1 MILLNKG
8 VYFMSNYI
16 KLNNND
22 SHLSLGNM
30 FNIIKK
36 LSINKSSAIQTEI
49 FCILFSID
57 NISETTVGNY
67 CTGYRAIGSNYKQI
81 YLNYKKK
88 YQSNK
93 NILIPTINNLISI
106 IDGYIYDMTTI
117 NEINDSKSLKNLCKN
132 LNILVKNDL
141 HVPTSLKKNLLNYLS
156 SNNYYEYICEVLF
169 FIILEKKQPLYE
181 EDLVNETIE
190 EILSKTNISL
200 NDLKK
205 YLQIEFKEGISFIP
219 SLKKLAK
226 ENNPY
231 ALYQLGNL
239 EYTGIITGYPRYEE
253 AYNYHKQAASFNHPT
268 SYWMLAHMILNKKI
282 GSLSDSDI
290 TLANEY
296 LDKAI
301 SLNSISAL
309 NTKGLCYLNGWNKD
323 KKIDIDKAISYFKKA
338 IKEKYIYAYN
348 NLGRIYESQK
358 HYEKALEYFLV
369 SADEEESWA
378 CNKVALYYYNG
389 LGTNK
394 DIEKA
399 YYYFNLGANAPIN
412 NRNNWNIYNLV
423 VLFYL
428 KGNATLGIK
437 KDIDKSIL
445 LLENLKNFDKAEE
458 LLLYT
463 YYEKYLTSKSIED
476 LNKVKYYLSILNNTL
491 ETKQKKK
498 IEQELNK
505 IYDYNINIKL

>member
-1 MILLNKG
+1 MISLNKG
-8 VYFMSNYI
+8 ETFMPNFI
-16 KLNNND
+16 KLNNNN
-22 SHLSLGNM
+22 SHLSLGNL
-30 FNIIKK
+30 FNSIKK
-36 LSINKSSAIQTEI
+36 ISINKSSAIQTEI

-57 NISETTVGNY
+57 NISDTTVGNY

-88 YQSNK
+88 YQSDK
-93 NILIPTINNLISI
+93 AILIPTINNLISI
-106 IDGYIYDMTTI
+106 MEGYIYNITSI
-117 NEINDSKSLKNLCKN
+117 KEINNQNSLKKLCKN

-141 HVPTSLKKNLLNYLS
+141 HVPAALKKELLNYLS
-156 SNNYYEYICEVLF
+156 NDNYYEFICNTLF

-239 EYTGIITGYPRYEE
+239 EYTGIIAGYPRYEE
-253 AYNYHKQAASFNHPT
+253 AYSYHKQAASFNHPT

-282 GSLSDSDI
+282 GSLSDDDI

-301 SLNSISAL
+301 SLNSVSAL
-309 NTKGLCYLNGWNKD
+309 NTKGLCYLNGWNKS
-323 KKIDIDKAISYFKKA
+323 KKINIDIAADYFKKA

-348 NLGRIYESQK
+348 NLGRIYEMKKDYQ
-358 HYEKALEYFLV
+358 KALEYFLI
-369 SADEEESWA
+369 SANEEESWA
-378 CNKVALYYYNG
+378 CNKVGLYYYNG
-389 LGTNK
+389 LGTDKNLQ
-394 DIEKA
+394 KA
-399 YYYFNLGANAPIN
+399 YDYFSLGANAPIN

-423 VLFYL
+423 FLFYL
-428 KGNATLGIK
+428 KGNSNLGIK
-437 KDIDKSIL
+437 KDIDKSIS
-445 LLENLKNFDKAEE
+445 LLEKLKDFDKAQE

-463 YYEKYLTSKSIED
+463 YYEKYLTSKSIDD
-476 LNKVKYYLSILNNTL
+476 LNKVKYYLNIINNNL
-491 ETKQKKK
+491 DTKQKKQ
-498 IEQELNK
+498 IEQALQK
-505 IYDYNINIKL
+505 IYNYTINIKL

>member
-1 MILLNKG
+1 
-8 VYFMSNYI
+8 MSNYI

-22 SHLSLGNM
+22 SHLSLGNV

-36 LSINKSSAIQTEI
+36 QSVNKTSAIQTEL

-106 IDGYIYDMTTI
+106 IDGYIYDITTI
-117 NEINDSKSLKNLCKN
+117 SEINDSKSLKKLCKS

-141 HVPTSLKKNLLNYLS
+141 HVPTSLKKTLLNYLS
-156 SNNYYEYICEVLF
+156 NDNYYEYICEVLF

-239 EYTGIITGYPRYEE
+239 EYRGRITGYPRYEE
-253 AYNYHKQAASFNHPT
+253 AYNYHKQAANFNHPT

-282 GSLSDSDI
+282 FKRNKEDI
-290 TLANEY
+290 LLAWEY
-296 LDKAI
+296 LNKAI
-301 SLNSISAL
+301 SLNSVSAL
-309 NTKGLCYLNGWNKD
+309 NTIGICYLKGYTPEEKKD
-323 KKIDIDKAISYFKKA
+323 EKKA
-338 IKEKYIYAYN
+338 IFYLKKAASQNYIYAFN
-348 NLGRIYESQK
+348 NLGKIYEDRK
-358 HYEKALEYFLV
+358 DFAKAFEYYEK
-369 SADEEESWA
+369 SANEEESWA
-378 CNKVALYYYNG
+378 CNKLGLYYYNG
-389 LGTNK
+389 IYVKK
-394 DIEKA
+394 DIQKA
-399 YYYFNLGANAPIN
+399 YNYFNIGASSPIDT
-412 NRNNWNIYNLV
+412 RCPWCIYNLV
-423 VLFYL
+423 YLFYL
-428 KGNATLGIK
+428 YGNSYLGIK
-437 KDIDKSIL
+437 KDLDKSLNL
-445 LLENLKNFDKAEE
+445 LNMIKDNPISNE
-458 LLLYT
+458 LFLYC
-463 YYEKYLTSKSIED
+463 YYELYLD
-476 LNKVKYYLSILNNTL
+476 NKKEEY
-491 ETKQKKK
+491 
-498 IEQELNK
+498 LNK
-505 IYDYNINIKL
+505 IKHYLNILNTSCNKNKKEEIEKVLNDIYQKKIIINL